1 MRLEGSCRCGAISFS
16 VDSHTPYPYQRCY
29 CSICRKSAGG
39 GGYAINIMGLA
50 DTLKVKG
57 KSTLGVW
64 NAPIDRRIGSA
75 DRHYCK
81 HCGTPLWVSDEQWPE
96 LVHPFASAIDTELP
110 KAPSSVH
117 LLQRDKASWVEPQ
130 IGPNDCAR
138 LALVEKPVITAPIVG
153 ATKLHHLDD
162 AIAAINVKL
171 SAEEIAALE
180 PVISLSR
187 VSRCSSKPRGVD
199 HRRLLASACQ
209 RARRSRVACTRF
221 GTSSPISGL
230 SAKAGSRLSYLHLE
244 ATRLGSTT
252 SCQRPL
258 VGACSS

>member
-57 KSTLGVW
+57 KSALGVW
-64 NAPIDRRIGSA
+64 NAPIDGHKGSA

-117 LLQRDKASWVEPQ
+117 LLLRDKASWVEPQ
-130 IGPNDCAR
+130 IGPNDDCFEGYPE
-138 LALVEKPVITAPIVG
+138 LSIEDWHKKHGLWISD
-153 ATKLHHLDD
+153 LLDP
-162 AIAAINVKL
+162 L
-171 SAEEIAALE
+171 SAAPAGDLAPRPAAMPRDTSPWAQPLSSSSWFAFFCNKDGIGQPRKNELE
-180 PVISLSR
+180 FARPV
-187 VSRCSSKPRGVD
+187 
-199 HRRLLASACQ
+199 
-209 RARRSRVACTRF
+209 RARR
-221 GTSSPISGL
+221 
-230 SAKAGSRLSYLHLE
+230 
-244 ATRLGSTT
+244 LG
-252 SCQRPL
+252 
-258 VGACSS
+258 

>member
-1 MRLEGSCRCGAISFS
+1 MRLEGSCRSGAISFS

-64 NAPIDRRIGSA
+64 NAPIDGRIGSA

-96 LVHPFASAIDTELP
+96 LVHPFPSAIDTELP

-117 LLQRDKASWVEPQ
+117 LLLRDKASWVEPQ
-130 IGPNDCAR
+130 IGPNDDCF
-138 LALVEKPVITAPIVG
+138 EGYP
-153 ATKLHHLDD
+153 
-162 AIAAINVKL
+162 KL
-171 SAEEIAALE
+171 SIEDWHKNTG
-180 PVISLSR
+180 
-187 VSRCSSKPRGVD
+187 CGSSD
-199 HRRLLASACQ
+199 LLD
-209 RARRSRVACTRF
+209 
-221 GTSSPISGL
+221 PL
-230 SAKAGSRLSYLHLE
+230 SAAPAGDLGPYLQLCLAIPVLKVPE
-244 ATRLGSTT
+244 CAVPAAQ
-252 SCQRPL
+252 CRPQL
-258 VGACSS
+258 